1 MQWPKR
7 VIMRR
12 KNGKRR
18 GLTENSFFPENVNKI
33 STLLY
38 NHSNRFLNNA
48 FDKKQQKDLKENK
61 NKEQLNDKVSRTTFT
76 TTDASRLKLGVTIV
90 PLLNISKRN
99 LHECIVTKCIITKC
113 RCWKHILKRSQFH
126 WVSSDWLMTRP
137 LPTGRRKRRTAP
149 DWTVWVWLQISPIF
163 KKRQL
168 IDCRYIKL

>member
-1 MQWPKR
+1 MHWPKR

-90 PLLNISKRN
+90 PLLNISTRN
-99 LHECIVTKCIITKC
+99 LHKIKTEC
-113 RCWKHILKRSQFH
+113 RRWKHIYIYWKEVKFSNKRIPWSIESAVIGSWHDHYQLEAENGELF
-126 WVSSDWLMTRP
+126 LIEQYQRGFKFP
-137 LPTGRRKRRTAP
+137 L
-149 DWTVWVWLQISPIF
+149 F
-163 KKRQL
+163 KKKAINWL
-168 IDCRYIKL
+168 

>member
-1 MQWPKR
+1 
-7 VIMRR
+7 MRR

-38 NHSNRFLNNA
+38 NHSNRLLNNA

-90 PLLNISKRN
+90 PLLNISTRN
-99 LHECIVTKCIITKC
+99 LHECIVTKCIISKC
-113 RCWKHILKRSQFH
+113 RC
-126 WVSSDWLMTRP
+126 
-137 LPTGRRKRRTAP
+137 
-149 DWTVWVWLQISPIF
+149 
-163 KKRQL
+163 
-168 IDCRYIKL
+168 